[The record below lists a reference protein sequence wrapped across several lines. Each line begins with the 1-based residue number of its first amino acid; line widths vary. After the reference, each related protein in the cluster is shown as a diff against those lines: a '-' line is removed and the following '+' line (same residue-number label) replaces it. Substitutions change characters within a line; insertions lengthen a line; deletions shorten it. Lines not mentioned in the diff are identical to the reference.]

1 MHALTFTRTFL
12 IMFSG
17 PLIWAAHF
25 LFIYVLN
32 GIVCARPA
40 AQVEWLGIGAASWGI
55 NAATI
60 VAIGTIAAIHLRIQ
74 ARKTEADN
82 PDFIAWIA
90 AALSL
95 LSIVAIL
102 WETLPVF
109 LVPACG

>member
-12 IMFSG
+12 LMFSG

-32 GIVCARPA
+32 GVVCARPA

-60 VAIGTIAAIHLRIQ
+60 VAIGAIAAIQLRIKTRQTQ
-74 ARKTEADN
+74 AGN
-82 PDFIAWIA
+82 PDFIDWITTT
-90 AALSL
+90 LSL
-95 LSIVAIL
+95 LSAIAII
-102 WETLPVF
+102 WQTLPVF
-109 LVPACG
+109 LVPACE